1 MDAALWTR
9 VLDLFKEE
17 AGDLPSEEPE
27 GWEHCLLARLAARE
41 LGRPS
46 CAKKVER
53 LLLQKGQTLADC
65 RRLVG
70 EAAGLSTE
78 GQGGLKPPA
87 SCKKAEADVLVKEAQ
102 DAVAEASDG
111 IARTVRSR
119 SRSRRKAALLRARS
133 ALQRP
138 EVCLRGSPQAA
149 ATAASLLSAS
159 QQLRRNQTLPAVA
172 TTEQAVSSNVG
183 SLCLGLSAPACLGPP
198 AFFPV
203 GNAAGRFEPLTRGLL
218 VDRPRLLFVGI
229 SDPRHLLAALPDL
242 PKSQV
247 SCVLNDLN
255 AETCARNA
263 IILGLLG
270 GTGPRGPR
278 VLAAFVLW
286 WMHDLP
292 ASILPLL
299 AGVAHAAAAGG
310 ACCPATSAVLR
321 QWASVWSSAGK
332 LSSSRS
338 TELVAR
344 SDLQEVISNVDL
356 QACGLLQAADEFLHV
371 DGEVCL
377 NFTANIT
384 LQHQL
389 ARLDYGLHA
398 GHVTPTGWE
407 AAGDGVLLWPES
419 VEPDEFDPDVG
430 QPPRAVYLLALSR
443 LLPRFVAICSAAAEG
458 WLEPGHA
465 KCEFV
470 AGDCLTLPEKV
481 AGGFHRIFTSNV
493 ADHVGVP
500 ALALGLGPLL
510 VEEGQLRASL
520 SNNLRAL
527 CSSGDAHSLFPK
539 LHGVSLEDAAAA
551 LGFQVQVPSC
561 AAGHTP
567 DQVRLVFAGTEA
579 LQHSAGA
586 LKLWPA
592 ECARRLYRC
601 PKADITTIRR
611 RAAQGE
617 VLGMAHRYARRFTCS
632 PITVKCISRLLE
644 RAAIQLPPAEAAEA
658 AAAVKAALPH
668 SQMRLSQCLNWQQLP
683 TAMSE
688 ALAPEVQRRD
698 WRRVSFEVS
707 RDSIPSWAWR
717 THPAVVLLW
726 VRPAGFQ
733 SAAAAGVKLAP
744 QEPVWHR
751 CRKRSQLAFL
761 EGGVWGPLRWAL
773 QASPEEVQVLDG
785 VDLAL
790 QANGHFQVTFA
801 LEAAEREF
809 GLGGAAFI
817 LSLVDNVI
825 VTGPHEAGSL
835 QDVPG

>member
-119 SRSRRKAALLRARS
+119 SRSRRKAALLS
-133 ALQRP
+133 GFLQCRLTVFGLICP
-138 EVCLRGSPQAA
+138 
-149 ATAASLLSAS
+149 SL
-159 QQLRRNQTLPAVA
+159 
-172 TTEQAVSSNVG
+172 
-183 SLCLGLSAPACLGPP
+183 
-198 AFFPV
+198 
-203 GNAAGRFEPLTRGLL
+203 
-218 VDRPRLLFVGI
+218 
-229 SDPRHLLAALPDL
+229 PRHLLAALPDL
-242 PKSQV
+242 PKSQ
-247 SCVLNDLN
+247 
-255 AETCARNA
+255 
-263 IILGLLG
+263 
-270 GTGPRGPR
+270 
-278 VLAAFVLW
+278 AAFVLW

-299 AGVAHAAAAGG
+299 AGVAHAAAAG
-310 ACCPATSAVLR
+310 
-321 QWASVWSSAGK
+321 GK

-371 DGEVCL
+371 DGE
-377 NFTANIT
+377 
-384 LQHQL
+384 
-389 ARLDYGLHA
+389 
-398 GHVTPTGWE
+398 
-407 AAGDGVLLWPES
+407 